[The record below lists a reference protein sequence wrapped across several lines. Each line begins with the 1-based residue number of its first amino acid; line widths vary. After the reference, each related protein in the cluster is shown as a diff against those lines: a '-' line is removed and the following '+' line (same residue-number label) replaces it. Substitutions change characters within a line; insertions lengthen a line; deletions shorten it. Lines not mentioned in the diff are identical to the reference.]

1 MSWMTGFN
9 PPPMNG
15 VTVAPAPS
23 SSGSTP
29 QSSAFTMPSS
39 SGSAA
44 GSAAHPGTPLGLG
57 LWLTIGACVAL
68 VALRHSLP
76 N

>member
-1 MSWMTGFN
+1 MFQTKF
-9 PPPMNG
+9 PPMNG
-15 VTVAPAPS
+15 VTVAPSPS
-23 SSGSTP
+23 SGGATP

-44 GSAAHPGTPLGLG
+44 SQALDPATPLGLG
-57 LWLTIGACVAL
+57 LWLTIGSAVAL
-68 VALRHSLP
+68 VMLRRSLP